1 MNPNH
6 PYTMAFNFTLNFQ
19 CSTVWQIEQGE
30 SETQRRKHQEQTQ
43 IVVIK
48 GLDAITVRPIF
59 KV

>member
-1 MNPNH
+1 
-6 PYTMAFNFTLNFQ
+6 MAFNSTLNLQ
-19 CSTVWQIEQGE
+19 CTTVWQIKQGE

-48 GLDAITVRPIF
+48 GLDATTVRPIF